1 MKMMSSNPSGPSLG
15 NLSVLERALSKK
27 MKPMKK
33 PQSRP
38 KAQADF
44 AKGAGMNGV
53 KQ

>member
-1 MKMMSSNPSGPSLG
+1 MMGSNPSGPNLG

-27 MKPMKK
+27 QKPMKK
-33 PQSRP
+33 PQPRP

-44 AKGAGMNGV
+44 AAGTGMNGV